1 MSSESPRPEGF
12 EWGVRAFTAAA
23 GIVYVCL
30 GLLLTGMAFTLL
42 VTGFVSFGR
51 IVVSGPEK
59 VDFVELLDQILL
71 ILLIVGLLYTV
82 KVSLRAHAL
91 APEPFLVVG
100 LISVIR
106 RVLILTAKFGHSH
119 AKTASESQHLV
130 IELAV
135 STVLIL
141 ILAVSLMLLQ
151 KANAPAVAKR
161 APASLE

>member
-1 MSSESPRPEGF
+1 MSSASPRPEARD
-12 EWGVRAFTAAA
+12 WGVRAFSAAA
-23 GIVYVCL
+23 GIVYIGL
-30 GLLLTGMAFTLL
+30 GVLLTGMAFTLL
-42 VTGFVSFGR
+42 VTGFISFAQ

-59 VDFVELLDQILL
+59 FNFVELLDQILL
-71 ILLIVGLLYTV
+71 ILLLVGLLYTV

-106 RVLILTAKFGHSH
+106 RVLILTAKFGDWH

-135 STVLIL
+135 CTVLIL

-151 KANAPAVAKR
+151 KANAFAAANR
-161 APASLE
+161 D